1 MDTNLILQFR
11 TVIEAG
17 TIARAA
23 EQLNMTAGALSR
35 AMKRLED
42 ELDCKLFTPSGRNV
56 FPTKEATLFYTS
68 SQKIIQSIENAKK
81 ALKQKEQSVK
91 ELKIA
96 TFEVFSTH
104 FMAWMIENQSIQF
117 PVTLFEATPGFIEKN
132 ILNGF
137 ADFGLTY
144 IPELHPELDH
154 LMIGEMPFGVFVSHK
169 AKNKE
174 LPYAVPITELGINYL
189 QAKSLD
195 GWPADIPRNIQF
207 KFEMLETALDLTSRG
222 QCKILCPKF
231 IVKIENE
238 RLNEKHRLIDQEQK
252 VRFPRLKVY
261 AIKKK
266 SHPEDDYFKK
276 LCKAVR
282 LAIQH

>member
-1 MDTNLILQFR
+1 MDTNLIFQFR
-11 TVIEAG
+11 SVFEAG

-42 ELDCKLFTPSGRNV
+42 ELDSKLFTPSGRNIL
-56 FPTKEATLFYTS
+56 PTQEATLFYAS
-68 SQKIIQSIENAKK
+68 SQEIIQSIENAKK
-81 ALKQKEQSVK
+81 SLKQQGQSVR

-117 PVTLFEATPGFIEKN
+117 PVTLFEATPGLIEKN

-154 LMIGEMPFGVFVSHK
+154 LMIGEMPLGVFVSQK

-174 LPYAVPITELGINYL
+174 LPYAVPITELGINHL

-195 GWPADIPRNIQF
+195 GWPTDIPRNIQF
-207 KFEMLETALDLTSRG
+207 KFEMLETALDLASRG
-222 QCKILCPKF
+222 LAKLLCPKF

-238 RLNEKHRLIDQEQK
+238 RLNEKHKLVEQDQK
-252 VRFPRLKVY
+252 IRFPKMKVY
-261 AIKKK
+261 AVKKK
-266 SHPEDDYFKK
+266 THPEDEYFKK

-282 LAIQH
+282 VALQA

>member
-1 MDTNLILQFR
+1 MILQFR

-17 TIARAA
+17 TIVRAS

-35 AMKRLED
+35 AMKRLEE
-42 ELDCKLFTPSGRNV
+42 ELNCSLFTPSGRNIL
-56 FPTKEATLFYTS
+56 PTPEATLFYNS
-68 SQKIIQSIENAKK
+68 SENIIKSIESAKSALAKK
-81 ALKQKEQSVK
+81 GSVTR

-104 FMAWMIENQSIQF
+104 FMAWMIESQGVQF
-117 PVTLFEATPGFIEKN
+117 PVTLFEATPGLIEKN

-144 IPELHPELDH
+144 IPELHPDLDH
-154 LMIGEMPFGVFVSHK
+154 LVIGEMYLGVFVASTV
-169 AKNKE
+169 KNKE
-174 LPYAVPITELGINYL
+174 LPYAIPITELGINQI

-195 GWPADIPRNIQF
+195 GWPTDTPRNIQF

-222 QCKILCPKF
+222 LCKILCPKF
-231 IVKIENE
+231 IIKIENE
-238 RLNEKHRLIDQEQK
+238 RLNEKHKIVEQK
-252 VRFPRLKVY
+252 QKIRFPKFKIY
-261 AIKKK
+261 AVKKK

-282 LAIQH
+282 LAIQDQ

>member
-1 MDTNLILQFR
+1 MDTNLVFQFR
-11 TVIEAG
+11 SVFEAG

-35 AMKRLED
+35 AMKRLEN
-42 ELDCKLFTPSGRNV
+42 ELDCKLFTPSGRNIL
-56 FPTKEATLFYTS
+56 PTQEATLFYGS
-68 SQKIIQSIENAKK
+68 SKEIIQSIENAKK
-81 ALKQKEQSVK
+81 SLKQQGLSVR

-117 PVTLFEATPGFIEKN
+117 PVTLFEATPGHIEKN

-154 LMIGEMPFGVFVSHK
+154 LMIGEMPLGVFVSQK

-174 LPYAVPITELGINYL
+174 LPYAVPITELGINHL
-189 QAKSLD
+189 QANSLD
-195 GWPADIPRNIQF
+195 GWPTNTPRNIQY

-222 QCKILCPKF
+222 LAKILCPKF

-238 RLNEKHRLIDQEQK
+238 RLNEKHKLVEQEQK
-252 VRFPRLKVY
+252 IRFPKLKVY
-261 AIKKK
+261 AVKKK
-266 SHPEDDYFKK
+266 SQPEDEYFKK

-282 LAIQH
+282 MALQA

>member
-1 MDTNLILQFR
+1 MDTNLVYQFR
-11 TVIEAG
+11 AVFEAG
-17 TIARAA
+17 TIVRAA
-23 EQLNMTAGALSR
+23 EQLNMTPGALSR

-42 ELDCKLFTPSGRNV
+42 ELDCKLFTPAGRNIL
-56 FPTKEATLFYTS
+56 PTKEATLFYAS
-68 SQKIIQSIENAKK
+68 SQDIIHSINNAKN
-81 ALKQKEQSVK
+81 ALKKKVHSVR

-104 FMAWMIENQSIQF
+104 FMAWMIEKQALQI

-154 LMIGEMPFGVFVSHK
+154 LMIGEMPLGVFVSNK
-169 AKNKE
+169 SKNKE
-174 LPYAVPITELGINYL
+174 LPYAVPITELGINHL

-195 GWPADIPRNIQF
+195 GWPPDIPRNIQF
-207 KFEMLETALDLTSRG
+207 KFEMLETALDITSRG
-222 QCKILCPKF
+222 LAKILCPKF
-231 IVKIENE
+231 IVNIEND
-238 RLNEKHRLIDQEQK
+238 RLNEKHKLVEQEQK
-252 VRFPRLKVY
+252 IRFPKLKVY
-261 AIKKK
+261 AVKKK
-266 SHPEDDYFKK
+266 SHPEDEYFKK

-282 LAIQH
+282 IALQA

>member
-11 TVIEAG
+11 TVLEAG

-23 EQLNMTAGALSR
+23 EQLNMTPGALSR

-42 ELDCKLFTPSGRNV
+42 ELSCALFTPWGRNIL
-56 FPTKEATLFYTS
+56 PTPEAKLFYNS
-68 SQKIIQSIENAKK
+68 SENIIRSIENAK
-81 ALKQKEQSVK
+81 ASLKKKTTQVK

-104 FMAWMIENQSIQF
+104 FMAWMIENQSVRF
-117 PVTLFEATPGFIEKN
+117 PLTLFEAIPGHIEKT

-137 ADFGLTY
+137 ADFVLTY

-154 LMIGEMPFGVFVSHK
+154 LMISEMPIGVFVSQK
-169 AKNKE
+169 SKNKD
-174 LPYAVPITELGINYL
+174 LPYAVPITELGVSHI

-195 GWPADIPRNIQF
+195 GWPVDISRNVKF
-207 KFEMLETALDLTSRG
+207 KFEMLETALDLASRG
-222 QCKILCPKF
+222 LTKILCPKF

-238 RLNEKHRLIDQEQK
+238 RLSEKYRLVE
-252 VRFPRLKVY
+252 
-261 AIKKK
+261 
-266 SHPEDDYFKK
+266 
-276 LCKAVR
+276 
-282 LAIQH
+282 

>member
-1 MDTNLILQFR
+1 MDTNLIFQFR
-11 TVIEAG
+11 SVFEAG

-42 ELDCKLFTPSGRNV
+42 ELDCKLFTPSGRNIL
-56 FPTKEATLFYTS
+56 PTQEATLFYAS
-68 SQKIIQSIENAKK
+68 SQEIIQSIENAKK
-81 ALKQKEQSVK
+81 SLKQQGQSIR

-104 FMAWMIENQSIQF
+104 FMAWMIENESIQF

-144 IPELHPELDH
+144 IPELHPELHH
-154 LMIGEMPFGVFVSHK
+154 LMIGEMPLGVFVSHK
-169 AKNKE
+169 VKNKE
-174 LPYAVPITELGINYL
+174 LPYAVPITELGINHL

-195 GWPADIPRNIQF
+195 GWPTDTPRNIQY

-222 QCKILCPKF
+222 LAKILCPKF

-238 RLNEKHRLIDQEQK
+238 RLNEKHKLVEQEQK
-252 VRFPRLKVY
+252 IRFPKLKVY
-261 AIKKK
+261 AVKKK
-266 SHPEDDYFKK
+266 SHPEDEYFKK
-276 LCKAVR
+276 LCKAARVA
-282 LAIQH
+282 LQA